1 MKKFSGPIFSAAL
14 LALLLWAY
22 TRHNNFPFY
31 YHTDE
36 PGKVEQV
43 VSGKHNY
50 RHPLLMI
57 NATDLVV
64 RALKIDKVPQNV
76 VLVGR
81 WTSALAA
88 VLAIAA
94 VILIV
99 RRHSDWWFGLLAGA
113 MAGLHPFL
121 FEATHYMKEDCFLLA
136 GLTWTWY
143 ALDRFCDSESNA
155 SLVLAGIATGV
166 AASAKYL
173 GILALVFSIAL
184 LIFKMRRATWS
195 SINRKLIL
203 LCSVYL
209 LTFAIFDFQSV
220 IHPLEALNG
229 IGSEFIRINRDRT
242 SGLLETNYFFRLVG
256 HAGPLLVLGGLTYI
270 GTFFGRREKKPL
282 IERGLLIFALAYL
295 IGLCLT
301 PLGKD
306 RYLIPLA
313 TLLSIFTVWGT
324 RSAAS
329 WIAER
334 HPRFPQSTIAIL
346 ACVVVIFAEL
356 PFVFLDEKEFA
367 HDRRTQMVEWIRDHL
382 PANAVIAH
390 EARIWPSRDPNDW
403 RAQLPQ
409 RRVSPPFFST
419 TLKNIDNMKR
429 LGITHVI
436 AAGSNYRRTVGEDH
450 VSISGDSEFYNDLE
464 KNGIVLWQV
473 PHGRIEYLSPGL
485 TVYAIPNSSAI
496 HDVRP

>member
-22 TRHNNFPFY
+22 ARHNNFPFY

-43 VSGKHNY
+43 VSGEHNY

-64 RALKIDKVPQNV
+64 RALKIDKAPQKV

-99 RRHSDWWFGLLAGA
+99 RRHSDWRFGLLAGA

-136 GLTWTWY
+136 GLAWTWY
-143 ALDRFCDSESNA
+143 ALDRFCDSESNT

-184 LIFKMRRATWS
+184 LIFKVRRATWWS
-195 SINRKLIL
+195 VISKLFL
-203 LCSVYL
+203 LCSVCL
-209 LTFAIFDFQSV
+209 LTFALFNFQSV
-220 IHPLEALNG
+220 IHPVEALNG
-229 IGSEFIRINRDRT
+229 IGREFGRINRDQT
-242 SGLLETNYFFRLVG
+242 SAFFETNYFLLLIS
-256 HAGPLLVLGGLTYI
+256 HAGPLLLIGGLIYLA
-270 GTFFGRREKKPL
+270 TFFRRREKKEL
-282 IERGLLIFALAYL
+282 IERALLIFALAYL
-295 IGLCLT
+295 VALCFT
-301 PLGKD
+301 PLKKD

-313 TLLSIFTVWGT
+313 TLLSIFTVWGI

-334 HPRFPQSTIAIL
+334 YPRFPQSISAALT
-346 ACVVVIFAEL
+346 CVAVVFSEL
-356 PFVFLDEKEFA
+356 PFVVLDEKEFA
-367 HDRRTQMVEWIRDHL
+367 HDQRTEMVEWIRDHL

-390 EARIWPSRDPNDW
+390 ETRIWPSRDAHDW
-403 RAQLPQ
+403 RTQLPQ
-409 RRVSPPFFST
+409 RRVSPPFFSI
-419 TLKNIDNMKR
+419 TLKNIDNMKQ
-429 LGITHVI
+429 LGVTHVV

-450 VSISGDSEFYNDLE
+450 VSISGNSEFYNDLE
-464 KNGIVLWQV
+464 KNGTVLWQT
-473 PHGRIEYLSPGL
+473 PPGRILYLSPGL
-485 TVYAIPNSSAI
+485 TIYALPQT
-496 HDVRP
+496 R